1 MRTKGAGPF
10 SHLRLKARVC
20 KRSAQKSRRSRAAVW
35 LWLCSTSALRRA
47 AFDGAAAGGSGRSLR
62 VGLALQSTPALPK
75 AVDCERKTISKK
87 PAVEDGGHCDNPVGE
102 RSFES
107 LFGVSAVV
115 RKAGPSE
122 ETAVRRPSA
131 PWAGV
136 NSLGRSLPD
145 LCRGSFSGD
154 VPAAEDPEKQ
164 RRRAAGRRGLAEATF
179 QRPTCR
185 SKEKSACAQRTL
197 RLRLGAGT
205 QAAGGGPGC
214 LSEPCSRANG
224 RTFQRRAPPRHV
236 RTRAPAKRKRA
247 ALRQEA
253 SPEQR
258 RSFGRAGRRRA
269 RRGTCLIE
277 LERPGERKKQ
287 GRLA

>member
-1 MRTKGAGPF
+1 ME
-10 SHLRLKARVC
+10 
-20 KRSAQKSRRSRAAVW
+20 
-35 LWLCSTSALRRA
+35 LRRVA
-47 AFDGAAAGGSGRSLR
+47 RASVCASDWLYSRP
-62 VGLALQSTPALPK
+62 PALPK

-115 RKAGPSE
+115 RKAGSSE

-185 SKEKSACAQRTL
+185 SKGRALALSELCDCVLALERKL
-197 RLRLGAGT
+197 RGEGLGASVNL
-205 QAAGGGPGC
+205 AA
-214 LSEPCSRANG
+214 EPTDER
-224 RTFQRRAPPRHV
+224 FDD
-236 RTRAPAKRKRA
+236 
-247 ALRQEA
+247 E
-253 SPEQR
+253 
-258 RSFGRAGRRRA
+258 RRRV
-269 RRGTCLIE
+269 T
-277 LERPGERKKQ
+277 
-287 GRLA
+287 